1 MVWKEYSRGAGP
13 LTPTVESIV
22 NDYMRRLEQS
32 LSGLSPDVARD
43 VASQIR
49 EHIATALSAIPNP
62 SESDVRNILEEVGSP
77 LSIAKAASAEFPSAH
92 RVSLRTLSFWAYVLL
107 FGALWGYATF
117 GYTIKNIDGSADTSE
132 LFLWVIMALIGST
145 LVGLKNRRI
154 RDRRTRTRITLGDG
168 AVIIGALVL
177 MAVLPSFMGMVKG
190 LVMMAPFIVYYYK
203 TWHIYQ
209 VG

>member
-1 MVWKEYSRGAGP
+1 MTSTA
-13 LTPTVESIV
+13 ESIV
-22 NDYMRRLEQS
+22 NDYMRRLEQD
-32 LSGLSPDVARD
+32 LSGLSSDVARD

-62 SESDVRNILEEVGSP
+62 SESDARNILEEVGSTQ
-77 LSIAKAASAEFPSAH
+77 SIADASAAEFPSAH
-92 RVSLRTLSFWAYVLL
+92 RVSLRTLSWWAYVLL
-107 FGALWGYATF
+107 FGSLWGYATF
-117 GYTIKNIDGSADTSE
+117 GYTIKHSDGSTDTGM
-132 LFLWVIMALIGST
+132 LFVWVVMAFVGST

-177 MAVLPSFMGMVKG
+177 IAVLPSFIGMVKG
-190 LVMMAPFIVYYYK
+190 LVILAPFSIYYYK

-209 VG
+209 AA

>member
-117 GYTIKNIDGSADTSE
+117 GYTINNSDGSADTGM
-132 LFLWVIMALIGST
+132 LFVWVVMAFVGST
-145 LVGLKNRRI
+145 LVALKNRRI

-168 AVIIGALVL
+168 AAIMVALVL
-177 MAVLPSFMGMVKG
+177 IAVLPSFIGMVKG
-190 LVMMAPFIVYYYK
+190 LVILAPFCVYYYK

>member
-1 MVWKEYSRGAGP
+1 MTSTA
-13 LTPTVESIV
+13 ESIV
-22 NDYMRRLEQS
+22 NDYMRRLEQD

-62 SESDVRNILEEVGSP
+62 SESDVRNILVEVGP
-77 LSIAKAASAEFPSAH
+77 TQSIANASAAEFPSTH
-92 RVSLRTLSFWAYVLL
+92 RVSLRTLSWWAYVLL
-107 FGALWGYATF
+107 FGALWGYATS
-117 GYTIKNIDGSADTSE
+117 GSTSMTGDGSTDTGM
-132 LFLWVIMALIGST
+132 LFVWVVMAFVGST
-145 LVGLKNRRI
+145 LVALKNRRI

-168 AVIIGALVL
+168 AAIMVALVL
-177 MAVLPSFMGMVKG
+177 IAVLPSFIGMVKG
-190 LVMMAPFIVYYYK
+190 LVILAPFCVYYYK

>member
-1 MVWKEYSRGAGP
+1 MS
-13 LTPTVESIV
+13 PTAESIV
-22 NDYMRRLEQS
+22 KDYMRRLEQS
-32 LSGLSPDVARD
+32 LSSLSPDVATD
-43 VASQIR
+43 VASQVR
-49 EHIATALSAIPNP
+49 EHIADALSVISNP
-62 SESDVRNILEEVGSP
+62 SESDVRNVLEEVGSP
-77 LSIAKAASAEFPSAH
+77 MSIAKAASAEFPSAH

-117 GYTIKNIDGSADTSE
+117 GYTIKNIDGSADTGE

-154 RDRRTRTRITLGDG
+154 RDRRTRMRITLSDG

-177 MAVLPSFMGMVKG
+177 IAVLPSFIGMVKG
-190 LVMMAPFIVYYYK
+190 LVLLVLYSVYCYK

-209 VG
+209 IG

>member
-1 MVWKEYSRGAGP
+1 MTSTA
-13 LTPTVESIV
+13 ESIV
-22 NDYMRRLEQS
+22 NDYMRRLEQD
-32 LSGLSPDVARD
+32 LSGLSSDVARD

-49 EHIATALSAIPNP
+49 EHIAAALSTISNP
-62 SESDVRNILEEVGSP
+62 SESDVRNILQEVGSP
-77 LSIAKAASAEFPSAH
+77 LIIAKAASAEFPSAH
-92 RVSLRTLSFWAYVLL
+92 RVSLRTLSFWAYMLL
-107 FGALWGYATF
+107 FGSLWGYATY
-117 GYTIKNIDGSADTSE
+117 GYTINNSDGSTDTGM
-132 LFLWVIMALIGST
+132 LFVWVVMAFVGST

-177 MAVLPSFMGMVKG
+177 IAVLPSFIGMVKG
-190 LVMMAPFIVYYYK
+190 LVMLAPFCVYYYK